1 MRIKLLPSTAAQIAE
16 LMLNGLIPAQTSDYE
31 VIEHLICQ
39 AKERGMEL
47 TFYREEADRSIDSE
61 VMEDAIATSVDLRP
75 VVELSMAQME
85 FACEQ
90 NIEMRPI

>member
-1 MRIKLLPSTAAQIAE
+1 VERDRPSTTKPKH
-16 LMLNGLIPAQTSDYE
+16 LDIPGA
-31 VIEHLICQ
+31 
-39 AKERGMEL
+39 
-47 TFYREEADRSIDSE
+47 FYREEARRSIPQE
-61 VMEDAIATSVDLRP
+61 VMEDAIASSVDLRP